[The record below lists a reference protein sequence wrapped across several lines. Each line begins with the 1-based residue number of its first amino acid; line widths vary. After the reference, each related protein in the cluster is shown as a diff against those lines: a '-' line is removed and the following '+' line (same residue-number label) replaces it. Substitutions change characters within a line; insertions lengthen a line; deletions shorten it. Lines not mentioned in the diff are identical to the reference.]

1 MSKKDLYAFQYCQK
15 MVLFNEA
22 LDAVLL
28 ARRKDE
34 VDYNGVY
41 SLVGGK
47 LEITDGGLLAGLK
60 REKDEEIGLDAK
72 IKICPAISYNIY
84 WTKKDGNAM
93 VLPHYF
99 AIHLGGAI
107 VINEEYSD
115 YKWVKLIDL
124 PTFEPKIASITD
136 AVEWALK
143 IRTLLGDNDFATI

>member
-1 MSKKDLYAFQYCQK
+1 

-34 VDYNGVY
+34 ADYDGVY

-47 LEITDGGLLAGLK
+47 LETTDGGLVAGLS
-60 REKDEEIGLDAK
+60 REKNEEIGLDAK

-84 WTKKDGNAM
+84 WTKKDGKAM

-99 AIHLGGAI
+99 AIHFGGDI
-107 VINEEYSD
+107 VINDEYSD
-115 YKWVKLIDL
+115 YKWVKLTDL
-124 PTFEPKIASITD
+124 SGFEPKIETITD
-136 AVEWALK
+136 AVGWALK
-143 IRTLLGDNDFATI
+143 IKPILTDNDFVII